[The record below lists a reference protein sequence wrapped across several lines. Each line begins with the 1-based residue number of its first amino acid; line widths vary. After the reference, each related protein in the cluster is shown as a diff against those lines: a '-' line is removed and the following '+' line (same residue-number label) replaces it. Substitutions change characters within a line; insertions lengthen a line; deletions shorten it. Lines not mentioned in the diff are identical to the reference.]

1 MRPVSRGMG
10 KAAAGGRMGMEAGE
24 GGTGAHRLGVKQGN
38 GTFLFVQVRLEF
50 RTLGGVDKLGAVA
63 SFRWE
68 MMEARQWLE
77 QWKPK
82 NTQEKLFNQG
92 WCEQKKKEGHQRQRP

>member
-10 KAAAGGRMGMEAGE
+10 KAAAGGRMGMGAGE